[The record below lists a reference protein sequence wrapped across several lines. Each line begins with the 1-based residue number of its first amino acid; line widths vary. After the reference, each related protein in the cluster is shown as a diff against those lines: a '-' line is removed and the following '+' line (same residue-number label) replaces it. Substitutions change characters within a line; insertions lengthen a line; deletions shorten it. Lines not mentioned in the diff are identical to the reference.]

1 MFLSHPFFPIQIQN
15 RRRTTRTGSP
25 GKACG
30 TSSCR
35 SWPLRGKEER
45 SSGVFF
51 FCCFGTRRGGGEE
64 PPKEKEKKTHS
75 FFPPKLK
82 KPFENKNSSAPDAS
96 LSTYVGDAA
105 GRLGDFAD
113 SDKGFAEAA
122 GLRFQTPEEFFGGPS
137 DVNEFDSGWKGVI
150 GNVEDDDD
158 DEEEEEEGGGNG
170 GDGGAGPGSSG
181 GGVKAEGGAAAGGGG
196 GGGGE
201 KPKKAKKKESPN
213 APILAFFSK
222 LCDAYKADAAARGEE
237 GKKNLGF
244 KLSAAAKAA
253 ASFRALAV
261 EVTSVE
267 QVKALVK
274 AKELPGVGKASVER
288 LQAWFETGTCDMF
301 AALEAQRAALADRVG
316 SAVAAGVAAVSS
328 PKEEEAKPAVASPA
342 AAAAAAPPPKE
353 EPEENYGALAFA

>member
-1 MFLSHPFFPIQIQN
+1 MSN
-15 RRRTTRTGSP
+15 RTGRE
-25 GKACG
+25 K
-30 TSSCR
+30 
-35 SWPLRGKEER
+35 KE
-45 SSGVFF
+45 
-51 FCCFGTRRGGGEE
+51 
-64 PPKEKEKKTHS
+64 PAKEKGKKAHP
-75 FFPPKLK
+75 FPPKLK
-82 KPFENKNSSAPDAS
+82 KPFKKKSSAPDAS

-122 GLRFQTPEEFFGGPS
+122 GLRFQTPEEFFGGPT

-150 GNVEDDDD
+150 GDVEDDDD
-158 DEEEEEEGGGNG
+158 DDDEGGNG
-170 GDGGAGPGSSG
+170 GDGGAGPSN
-181 GGVKAEGGAAAGGGG
+181 GGVKAEGGA
-196 GGGGE
+196 GGGE
-201 KPKKAKKKESPN
+201 RPKKAKKESPN

-244 KLSAAAKAA
+244 KLAAAAKAA
-253 ASFRALAV
+253 ASFRALPV
-261 EVTSVE
+261 EVTSIE
-267 QVKALVK
+267 QVKQLVK

-301 AALEAQRAALADRVG
+301 AALAAQRDALADRVG
-316 SAVAAGVAAVSS
+316 SAVAAFSS
-328 PKEEEAKPAVASPA
+328 PKKEEEAKPAVIASP